1 VLSAAGFLVVRSGA
15 ERLGLAMAS
24 VEEVVDLGVPA
35 PVPGRLPAFRGV
47 VRWRGRHVSVLHLG
61 VLVAGGVPPEAR
73 GDTALVVVLGGTP
86 VALEVDAVDEVVED
100 GGANVSGAATVGA
113 AGVRQVGGVLVAM
126 LDLGALAERLA
137 ELKEIG

>member
-1 VLSAAGFLVVRSGA
+1 
-15 ERLGLAMAS
+15 
-24 VEEVVDLGVPA
+24 
-35 PVPGRLPAFRGV
+35 
-47 VRWRGRHVSVLHLG
+47 
-61 VLVAGGVPPEAR
+61 
-73 GDTALVVVLGGTP
+73 VVVLGGTP